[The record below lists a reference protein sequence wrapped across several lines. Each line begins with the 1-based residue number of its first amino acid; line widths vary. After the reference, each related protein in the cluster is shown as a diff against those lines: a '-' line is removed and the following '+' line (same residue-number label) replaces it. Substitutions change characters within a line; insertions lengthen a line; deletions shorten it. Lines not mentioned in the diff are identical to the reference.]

1 MFKNIL
7 LAVDLNHDESWSKAL
22 PIALANCKTFSA
34 RLHIVMVMP
43 DFGMPIVASQFPEGF
58 VRKLH
63 DTTELHL
70 KEFVEKN
77 VASSIDAEY
86 HVLSGGTI
94 YGLILEYAK
103 ARDIDLIIMAAHRPD
118 LKSYLLGPNAER
130 VSRHATAS
138 VLVVRD

>member
-7 LAVDLNHDESWSKAL
+7 LSVDLNHEASWKKAL
-22 PIALANCKTFSA
+22 PVALANCKSFSA
-34 RLHIVMVMP
+34 KLHVVMVMP

-58 VRKLH
+58 AQKIH
-63 DTTELHL
+63 DTTEQHL
-70 KEFVEKN
+70 KEFVEKH

-94 YGLILEYAK
+94 YALILEYAK

-118 LKSYLLGPNAER
+118 LKTYLLGPNAER
-130 VSRHATAS
+130 VSRHAHAS